1 MRMAKFGATAVAIKA
16 ASNGNES
23 PFTFSSGGMIGPAL
37 RAKRPRPTGAA
48 GGAAAPPAEIC
59 SAPARSS
66 DERRWSLIF
75 WISSRVGFERKLSR
89 QNALAAWA
97 RSRERERSQQGPQQ
111 REAWK
116 RTL

>member
-1 MRMAKFGATAVAIKA
+1 MAKLGATAVAINA

-23 PFTFSSGGMIGPAL
+23 PFTFNSGGMTGPAL

-48 GGAAAPPAEIC
+48 GAAAPPAEIC
-59 SAPARSS
+59 RAPARSS

-75 WISSRVGFERKLSR
+75 WMRSRVGLERKLSR
-89 QNALAAWA
+89 QNALAAFVK
-97 RSRERERSQQGPQQ
+97 RKSQWGGVLKFGTEQ
-111 REAWK
+111 RK